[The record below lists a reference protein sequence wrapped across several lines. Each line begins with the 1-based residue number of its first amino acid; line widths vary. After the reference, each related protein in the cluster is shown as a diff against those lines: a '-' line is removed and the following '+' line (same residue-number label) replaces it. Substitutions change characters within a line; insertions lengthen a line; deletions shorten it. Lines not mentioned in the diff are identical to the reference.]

1 MSDILFFFS
10 SLGIWVFIGVFF
22 ILYRIKSR
30 RSKNFIFFLL
40 LNTVIFFVY
49 SYLWFFHIAVDGI
62 SQVAGNLL
70 YGIIALILIIIQ
82 TIICNVKGSSQR
94 NNRNK

>member
-1 MSDILFFFS
+1 MVSDTLFFFS
-10 SLGIWVFIGVFF
+10 SLGIWVFVGVFF
-22 ILYRIKSR
+22 ILYRIKSK

-40 LNTVIFFVY
+40 LNTVIFLVY

-62 SQVAGNLL
+62 SQVAGTLL

-82 TIICNVKGSSQR
+82 TIICNVKSSSQR
-94 NNRNK
+94 NI